1 MSETNPALANPTGK
15 VQPVR
20 PAATVIIVRDGPS
33 DNPAGYEIFMLK
45 RSGKSS
51 FAGGMYVFPGGK
63 VDPDDH
69 LHALD
74 AYRVGPTEQQLKQQQ
89 ALGSEWRGYWIAGI
103 RECLEEAALLLAYDG
118 SGALVSFDDQALHAR
133 MEADRRALHAGE
145 LDIIDICRREG
156 FKLAVDQ
163 IHFLNR
169 FVTPIGRPR
178 RFDTRFF
185 VAKAPPS
192 QVGLHDDVETVGSEW
207 ITPSDAL
214 ERNAAG
220 EFDLMRVTQLQ
231 LSGLCG
237 FESADA
243 LIADVASRDEYPVT
257 RPPTIPRDA
266 Q

>member
-1 MSETNPALANPTGK
+1 MTESNPALANPTGK
-15 VQPVR
+15 VQPIR
-20 PAATVIIVRDGPS
+20 PAATVIIIRDGPPEHPS
-33 DNPAGYEIFMLK
+33 GYEIFMLK

-74 AYRVGPTEQQLKQQQ
+74 DYRVGPTEVQANQQ
-89 ALGSEWRGYWIAGI
+89 AALGAEWRGYWIAGI
-103 RECLEEAALLLAYDG
+103 RECLEEAALLLAYDE
-118 SGALVSFDDQALHAR
+118 SGQLVGFDDKALHDR
-133 MEADRRALHAGE
+133 MEADRHALHQGD
-145 LDIIDICRREG
+145 LDMVDICRREG

-192 QVGLHDDVETVGSEW
+192 QLGLHDDVETVGSEW
-207 ITPSDAL
+207 IAPSEAL

-231 LSGLCG
+231 LQGLCG
-237 FESADA
+237 FDSAEA
-243 LIADVASRDEYPVT
+243 LIDDIANRDTYPVT
-257 RPPTIPRDA
+257 RPPTIPQA
-266 Q
+266 